1 MGGRDHA
8 SEDHSLSKYSLWVM
22 MFQQL
27 SSPVQ
32 LVKWAPVREAATGA
46 EVQANSSCCCCTS
59 DSSRLLTHTH
69 THTVAAALCYR
80 TSIMNHTL
88 DRIFRILFKL
98 ANLRLKKKIEK
109 TNQICRGTL
118 KIRIHV
124 GLKSLTRIMSSPV
137 RGLLR

>member
-32 LVKWAPVREAATGA
+32 LVKWAPVREAASGA

-98 ANLRLKKKIEK
+98 ANLRLKKKNRKNKPNVQWDLEDPHTCWPEK
-109 TNQICRGTL
+109 SDQNYQ
-118 KIRIHV
+118 
-124 GLKSLTRIMSSPV
+124 LTC
-137 RGLLR
+137 